1 MYAYPFLTVLLVMM
15 YSNVTEL
22 FSNVFSPASLP
33 KKKYD
38 NSPLVLIKAVFLES
52 FHLE

>member
-1 MYAYPFLTVLLVMM
+1 MYAYPFLTVLLAMM
-15 YSNVTEL
+15 YSNLTEL
-22 FSNVFSPASLP
+22 FSNVFSPANLP

-38 NSPLVLIKAVFLES
+38 DFPLVLIKAVFLEL